1 MFDQAQDTIS
11 AMGKTLKGKLSGQGK
26 KKSKTRSS
34 GKSSSKS
41 RRVKSEPLNGQL
53 EDAWN
58 VWHQGDTNLAHL
70 FSSSTKH
77 ARHAARY
84 NTTSLYA
91 AYTDTRCF
99 DCLKKHNRYRSLKRP
114 YFHFL
119 DLYRRHSPFPVYLS
133 ILKSNGPL
141 CYRHY
146 PDSSCGVI
154 PTSANRNFKT
164 QLYRFAQLWAIIGL
178 LIALFAAIYQRLTG
192 QRHAPSASHQDFD
205 RSTKE
210 KPALSNVSASTTKV
224 QKLSSIPS
232 QTFSSNTA
240 GTHYS
245 ARALDE
251 RVDTQLRIWLER
263 ERNDGFRTISESCRM
278 AINNTFLKQLVSPC
292 FFFFRCFD
300 ARPTT
305 MTKRR
310 RRIITF
316 FDFYGILTLALYIIS
331 RRRET
336 AASRSSPLTII
347 KAVLFFCFSMIF
359 LVLSCLV
366 YLFASHQRRSLS
378 EPCVSS
384 RSSCLSRAA
393 RGKRCSPLT

>member
-1 MFDQAQDTIS
+1 
-11 AMGKTLKGKLSGQGK
+11 MGKTLKGKLSGQGK
-26 KKSKTRSS
+26 KKSKSRSS
-34 GKSSSKS
+34 GKSSSRS
-41 RRVKSEPLNGQL
+41 RRIKPEKLNGQL

-77 ARHAARY
+77 ARHSARY

-91 AYTDTRCF
+91 AYTDIRCF
-99 DCLKKHNRYRSLKRP
+99 DCLKKHNRYRLLKRP
-114 YFHFL
+114 YSHFL
-119 DLYRRHSPFPVYLS
+119 DLYRHHSPFPVYLS

-146 PDSSCGVI
+146 PDSTCGVI
-154 PTSANRNFKT
+154 PKSGNRNFKT

-178 LIALFAAIYQRLTG
+178 VIALFAVIYQRFTD
-192 QRHAPSASHQDFD
+192 QRRAPSASHRDFD

-210 KPALSNVSASTTKV
+210 KQSLSSASVSTTKV

-232 QTFSSNTA
+232 QTFSSNTT
-240 GTHYS
+240 GEHYS

-251 RVDTQLRIWLER
+251 RVDTQLRLWLER

-292 FFFFRCFD
+292 FFPFRRFD

-305 MTKRR
+305 TWRRR

-331 RRRET
+331 PRRET
-336 AASRSSPLTII
+336 AAS
-347 KAVLFFCFSMIF
+347 
-359 LVLSCLV
+359 
-366 YLFASHQRRSLS
+366 
-378 EPCVSS
+378 
-384 RSSCLSRAA
+384 
-393 RGKRCSPLT
+393 